1 MLGLLIEVAVVV
13 ALVCFPFT
21 ELRNYISELLDPD

>member
-1 MLGLLIEVAVVV
+1 MMVFIELAVLTAV
-13 ALVCFPFT
+13 VCFPWT